1 MFIRRCV
8 VSWGAAMCRDALRS
22 AAKWSGAQRSK
33 LRSIAWLMLLLT
45 IYQPAYAAGTLP
57 VALAQQ
63 VDANGQ
69 PLSGALF
76 YTFQAGTVSAPQ
88 NTYQD
93 FGLTLPNPWP
103 LQADTTG
110 RIPNF
115 YMQDGQ
121 THARLTTAQ
130 GVVVF
135 DIPQMQVVGP
145 SSGGGTGGGT
155 SVDPTTV
162 ATTGDIKWR
171 ATNEVLT
178 GWVKANG
185 QTIGNPTSGAS
196 QRANADTQNLYSY
209 LWTNCIDAHCPVIGG
224 RGPSAIADFNGGKQI
239 TLPDLRSRIPFGLD
253 DMGAVAAGRLQP
265 GNMVGPGDTPTT
277 PGGIAGEINHT
288 ITQAQVPNYA
298 ISLTTTVTDTRTW
311 GAQGSG
317 AGGSTFAGLSG
328 ATGVNVPVTVTGGSI
343 TAATTGSSGGS
354 GVPMSVVN
362 NSILGTWF
370 MKL

>member
-1 MFIRRCV
+1 MFGRI
-8 VSWGAAMCRDALRS
+8 ALL
-22 AAKWSGAQRSK
+22 A
-33 LRSIAWLMLLLT
+33 LLAGS
-45 IYQPAYAAGTLP
+45 PAYAAGTIP
-57 VALAQQ
+57 VALTQQ
-63 VDANGQ
+63 SDANGK
-69 PLSGALF
+69 PLSGALL
-76 YTFQAGTVSAPQ
+76 YTYFAGTVSAPQ

-93 FGLTLPNPWP
+93 FGLTLTNPWP

-110 RIPNF
+110 RIPMF
-115 YMQDGQ
+115 YLADGQ
-121 THARLTTAQ
+121 VHVRLTTAQ

-135 DIPQMQVVGP
+135 DYPTMQVIGP
-145 SSGGGTGGGT
+145 SSGGGSGGGA

-162 ATTGDIKWR
+162 ASTGDIKFR
-171 ATNEVLT
+171 ATGETLT

-288 ITQAQVPNYA
+288 ILQAQVPNYA
-298 ISLTTTVTDTRTW
+298 LSFTTTVTDTRTW

-343 TAATTGSSGGS
+343 TAATTGNSGGS
-354 GVPMSVVN
+354 GQGMNVVN

-370 MKL
+370 IKL